1 MPEILIGN
9 VRGPQGE
16 VGPRNLLLATTYQ
29 FATSDTADTIPTEWY
44 SETPIVEQ
52 GQYCWCKNTMTWEEG
67 EDTNL
72 YSVGYLG
79 RDGEFNGIELVNGL
93 GERITALENRTTPI
107 SKGGTEATT
116 LQGAQAKL
124 GITALQE
131 AIDTLK
137 KTMASATQAGLMSA
151 QNFTDLNNLKAAWDS
166 ASSAFY
172 LLIPNIE
179 ITDNTDLNELTT
191 IGNYFC
197 LADTTASTLKNCPI
211 PNAFTMQ
218 VRSGNGSTRYLV
230 QEIKSNQGLYLTRNI
245 DASRHEFGVWKR
257 FQYV

>member
-29 FATSDTADTIPTEWY
+29 FAASDTADTIPTEWY

-166 ASSAFY
+166 APSIKYQKDITQMEFLNGTSLPGIQPMIIWHIGDNRRGILINFSTKSIRCVDYENRSNDFTISA
-172 LLIPNIE
+172 
-179 ITDNTDLNELTT
+179 
-191 IGNYFC
+191 
-197 LADTTASTLKNCPI
+197 
-211 PNAFTMQ
+211 Q
-218 VRSGNGSTRYLV
+218 
-230 QEIKSNQGLYLTRNI
+230 
-245 DASRHEFGVWKR
+245 
-257 FQYV
+257 